1 MFKAL
6 GPSKH
11 AIGHTGRAAKALGEE
26 VKNRIIPQYTG
37 SFDRASLCGARV
49 SEDSLEREAICTSL
63 RPMIRAGRHRPSN
76 VKTRVKKSGMP
87 NGLLTLRDAPVLET
101 LRTRH
106 GTALAPNSINPG

>member
-11 AIGHTGRAAKALGEE
+11 AIGHTGKAAKALGEE

-63 RPMIRAGRHRPSN
+63 RQMIRAGRHRPSN